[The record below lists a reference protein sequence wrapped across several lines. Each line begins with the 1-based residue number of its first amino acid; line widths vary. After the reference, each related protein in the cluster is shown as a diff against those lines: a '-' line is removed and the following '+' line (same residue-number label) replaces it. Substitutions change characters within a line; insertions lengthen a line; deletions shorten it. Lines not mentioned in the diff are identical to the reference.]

1 MAGAASAGVRVPRVV
16 ELREDAL
23 VLERIDGPTMQEVLQ
38 RRPWQVRSL
47 LRTLARLQEQVAA
60 AGLVHLD
67 LHPTN
72 VTLSRSGPVVIDW
85 TNASVS
91 PPATVSDAERARV
104 RRLLLR
110 RAARPRGRS
119 RDG

>member
-23 VLERIDGPTMQEVLQ
+23 VLERIDGPTMHEVLQ

-67 LHPTN
+67 LHHERHP
-72 VTLSRSGPVVIDW
+72 L
-85 TNASVS
+85 
-91 PPATVSDAERARV
+91 AERPGRDRLDERIRIADGNGQRRRTGARQ
-104 RRLLLR
+104 
-110 RAARPRGRS
+110 ATASSTSSSSKRS
-119 RDG
+119 

>member
-1 MAGAASAGVRVPRVV
+1 
-16 ELREDAL
+16 
-23 VLERIDGPTMQEVLQ
+23 
-38 RRPWQVRSL
+38 
-47 LRTLARLQEQVAA
+47 
-60 AGLVHLD
+60 
-67 LHPTN
+67 
-72 VTLSRSGPVVIDW
+72 VIDW

-91 PPATVSDAERARV
+91 PTATVSDAERARV